1 MTAAIPIPRLTPR
14 AGRGEG
20 WGWVDGKGT
29 GLEGRPP
36 GPPARLEAGPE
47 GGLDA
52 VPQALVAGRGLGG
65 GTPLGAS
72 LGCPRSQFVLFLEPR
87 IVI

>member
-1 MTAAIPIPRLTPR
+1 M
-14 AGRGEG
+14 
-20 WGWVDGKGT
+20 DGKGT
-29 GLEGRPP
+29 GMEGFPP

-65 GTPLGAS
+65 GAPLGAS
-72 LGCPRSQFVLFLEPR
+72 LGCPRSQFVLFLEQEKAQRPRGPR
-87 IVI
+87 IVIKPA